1 MFAQLPK
8 PSFGTIERLENFASK
23 FVQPRNIDVWLP
35 EGYSR
40 AKKYNVIYMHDGQM
54 LFDSTITWNK
64 QEWQVDEKV
73 HGLITNQQITD
84 CIVVGIWNNGEY
96 RHAEYFPEKAI
107 RFIQNDSIKNQL
119 IIKGLK
125 GKPLADRY
133 LKFIVEELKPE
144 IDKRYTTLTGREH
157 TLIAGSSMG
166 GLISM
171 YAACEYPS
179 VFGKA
184 ACIST
189 HWPGSLLLNS
199 SEIPNAFFQY
209 LSSSIPPANSTQ
221 FYFDYGTVN
230 LDQHYKKHQL
240 VVDQLFMQKGYNSKN
255 YLSLE
260 FQGADHRETDWSKRL
275 ETPLKFLMGLK

>member
-1 MFAQLPK
+1 MKNSIVIFLILVASVKMLAQLPQ
-8 PSFGTIERLENFASK
+8 PSFGTIERLENFPSK
-23 FVQPRNIDVWLP
+23 FVQPRNVDVWLP

-73 HGLITNQQITD
+73 QGLITNQLIVD
-84 CIVVGIWNNGEY
+84 CIVVGIWNNNEY

-107 RFIQNDSIKNQL
+107 AFIHNDSIKNQL

-125 GKPLADRY
+125 GMPLADRY

-144 IDKRYTTLTGREH
+144 IDKRYSTQTGREN

-171 YAACEYPS
+171 YAACEYPN
-179 VFGKA
+179 VF
-184 ACIST
+184 
-189 HWPGSLLLNS
+189 PD
-199 SEIPNAFFQY
+199 
-209 LSSSIPPANSTQ
+209 LSALIFA
-221 FYFDYGTVN
+221 
-230 LDQHYKKHQL
+230 K
-240 VVDQLFMQKGYNSKN
+240 
-255 YLSLE
+255 
-260 FQGADHRETDWSKRL
+260 
-275 ETPLKFLMGLK
+275 